1 MKALDPR
8 TAALVLLAWLV
19 SSPAHAL
26 ARVEPQDSRLD
37 KMGREVTERAAKD
50 IKSKDAEKR
59 LKAVESLSSWK
70 RPEGTALLIQG
81 LSDIDER
88 VRAESARSL
97 GTYDKEAEPARAAL
111 LKALEDRP
119 AVATQAAEALERAL
133 KVPEKDLVPAR
144 LRVLESGDRTET
156 FLAARSLVGHAAAIR
171 LVEPILNYIDAQFP
185 GMSSADYKTRDASR
199 NNIEIGEKALERL
212 VKVSKDRSII
222 TAITNAAR
230 GFKQRNDIPLNALSL
245 YEPRPDGWAKLLVEQ
260 LAARDPRVLSRVLF
274 LMGRTAQSAADVAI
288 WAPEAVRVEKHP
300 ESSVRGAL
308 VYALGEARGLASEH
322 IDVAVRALQGET
334 EKSLRETAVT
344 AIGDIGD
351 RNQATPAAGKR
362 LVAERATAALRA
374 IIDKDAEKE
383 IREKAARSLTRLQL
397 EPKAA
402 IDILVPLTAPSYPE
416 AVRTA
421 ALFGLESRGSA
432 MRGAIDSLRP
442 LLKDPSEY
450 VRSQAATAIN
460 LIERGAPAASAAA
473 PAKSASAP
481 AAPTAAKAATAP
493 RSPEVEAK
501 ALEYLRSKRVTFE
514 VNSFFGALS
523 ERDPEQVLAFLDAGM
538 DPNGRA
544 SDDGDSPMSFLLR
557 AGACSPLQ
565 RPTAAPVKEITKLLL
580 ARGADVNLA
589 DSHGNTILMA
599 AAMGGCDRETIG
611 ALIKAGAKV
620 GAKNSAGLTAF
631 EMGLFSGHDGLEELI
646 AAGYRLPAD
655 KAAVFKQAY
664 AAQPKSLDLITKA
677 TAPAK

>member
-1 MKALDPR
+1 MKVSDPR
-8 TAALVLLAWLV
+8 TAALVLLALLV
-19 SSPAHAL
+19 STPAHAL
-26 ARVEPQDSRLD
+26 VRAEPQDGRLD

-59 LKAVESLSSWK
+59 LKAVESLSGWN
-70 RPEGTALLIQG
+70 RPEGAVLLIQG
-81 LSDIDER
+81 LGDVDER
-88 VRAESARSL
+88 VRAASASSL
-97 GTYDKEAEPARAAL
+97 GSWGKDAEPARSAL
-111 LKALEDRP
+111 LKALDDPRS
-119 AVATQAAEALERAL
+119 AVVTQAAEALERAL
-133 KVPEKDLVPAR
+133 KVPEKDLAPAR
-144 LRVLESGDRTET
+144 LRILESGDRTET
-156 FLAARSLVGHAAAIR
+156 FLAARSLIGHAAPIR
-171 LVEPILNYIDAQFP
+171 LVEPILDYIDAQFP

-199 NNIEIGEKALERL
+199 NNIEIGETALKRL
-212 VKVSKDRSII
+212 VKNTKDRSLI

-230 GFKQRNDIPLNALSL
+230 GFKQRNDIPLDALSL

-374 IIDKDAEKE
+374 AIDKDAEKD

-397 EPKAA
+397 EPKTA
-402 IDILVPLTAPSYPE
+402 IDLLVPLTAPTYPE
-416 AVRTA
+416 GVRTA

-432 MRGAIDSLRP
+432 VRGAIDALRP
-442 LLKDPSEY
+442 LLKDQSEY
-450 VRSQAATAIN
+450 VRSQAATAIS

-473 PAKSASAP
+473 PAKATAAP
-481 AAPTAAKAATAP
+481 AAAKALTAP
-493 RSPEVEAK
+493 RDPEVEAR
-501 ALEYLRSKRVTFE
+501 ALELLRSKKVTFE

-523 ERDPEQVLAFLDAGM
+523 ERDTEQVQAFLDAGM

-565 RPTAAPVKEITKLLL
+565 RPTAAPVKEIVKLLL

-589 DSHGNTILMA
+589 DTHGNTILMA

-664 AAQPKSLDLITKA
+664 AAQPKSLDMITKA

>member
-1 MKALDPR
+1 MKAPDSRP
-8 TAALVLLAWLV
+8 AALVLLVLLV
-19 SSPAHAL
+19 STSASPRASAQ
-26 ARVEPQDSRLD
+26 AQDSRLD
-37 KMGREVTERAAKD
+37 KMGYEVTERAAKD

-59 LKAVESLSSWK
+59 LRAVESLSGWN
-70 RPEGTALLIQG
+70 RPEGAALLILG
-81 LSDIDER
+81 LADTDER
-88 VRAESARSL
+88 VRAASAGSL
-97 GTYDKEAEPARAAL
+97 GSWGKDAEPARSAL
-111 LKALEDRP
+111 LKALDDPRP
-119 AVATQAAEALERAL
+119 AVVTQAAETLERAL
-133 KVPEKDLVPAR
+133 KVPEKDLVSAR
-144 LRVLESGDRTET
+144 LRVLESGNRTET

-171 LVEPILNYIDAQFP
+171 LVDPILTYIDAQFP
-185 GMSSADYKTRDASR
+185 GMSSADYRTRDASR

-230 GFKQRNDIPLNALSL
+230 GFKHRNDIPLEALSL

-260 LAARDPRVLSRVLF
+260 LASRDPRVLSRVLF
-274 LMGRTAQSAADVAI
+274 LMGRTAQTAADVAI
-288 WAPEAVRVEKHP
+288 WAPEAVRVEQHP
-300 ESSVRGAL
+300 DSSVRGAL

-322 IDVAVRALQGET
+322 IDIAVRALEN
-334 EKSLRETAVT
+334 EADKSLRETAVT

-374 IIDKDAEKE
+374 AIDKDAEKD

-397 EPKAA
+397 EPKTA
-402 IDILVPLTAPSYPE
+402 IEILVPLTAPTYPE
-416 AVRTA
+416 GVRTA

-432 MRGAIDSLRP
+432 VRGAIGALRP

-450 VRSQAATAIN
+450 VRSQAATAID
-460 LIERGAPAASAAA
+460 LIERGAPAATTAA
-473 PAKSASAP
+473 PARSAAP
-481 AAPTAAKAATAP
+481 ATAAKAPTAP

-501 ALEYLRSKRVTFE
+501 ALEYLRSRKVTFE

-523 ERDPEQVLAFLDAGM
+523 ERDPGQVLAFLDAGM

-544 SDDGDSPMSFLLR
+544 TDDGDSPMSFLLR

-565 RPTAAPVKEITKLLL
+565 RPTAAPVKEIVDLLL

-589 DSHGNTILMA
+589 DTHGNTILMA
-599 AAMGGCDRETIG
+599 AAMGGCDRQTIG

-620 GAKNSAGLTAF
+620 GASNSAGLTAF

-677 TAPAK
+677 TAPSKK